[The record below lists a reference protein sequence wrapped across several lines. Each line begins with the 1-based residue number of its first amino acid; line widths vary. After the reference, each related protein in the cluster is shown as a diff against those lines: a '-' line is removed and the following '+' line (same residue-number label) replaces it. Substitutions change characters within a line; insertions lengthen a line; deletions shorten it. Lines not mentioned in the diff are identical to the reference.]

1 MNDKP
6 FAQSYPE
13 RRQIRLTSYD
23 YTWQGSYFVTICTQ
37 DKHCIFGNIIESTI
51 TLNPFGEVVE
61 SVWKEIPLHYPGV
74 KNEIFIVM
82 PNHIHGIILIHDPGR
97 AGSNS
102 APAKKHP
109 LSEVV
114 RAFKTYSSRKINE
127 LRKSPGTP
135 VWQRSYYEHVIRD
148 ESDYHQ
154 IGEYILCN
162 PAKWEMDRENPQ
174 PLKTV
179 KPLPFEY

>member
-1 MNDKP
+1 MNTKP
-6 FAQSYPE
+6 FEKSCPE
-13 RRQIRLTSYD
+13 RHQIRLTGYD
-23 YTWQGSYFVTICTQ
+23 YTRQGACFVTICTQ
-37 DKHCIFGNIIESTI
+37 DKHCLFGNIVDSTMK
-51 TLNPFGEVVE
+51 LNPFGEIAE
-61 SVWKEIPLHYPGV
+61 SVWKGIPLHYPEV
-74 KNEIFIVM
+74 NNEVFIVM
-82 PNHIHGIILIHDPGR
+82 PNHVHGIILVHDPGR
-97 AGSNS
+97 EVSNS

-154 IGEYILCN
+154 IGEYILYN
-162 PAKWEMDRENPQ
+162 PAKWEMDRENPY
-174 PLKTV
+174 PLETV